1 MAETATAPRSVASRP
16 ELAKLIYDRR
26 RCRPLPDAELRR
38 RLTLAQRAKLAWLET
53 TGWNLLFLRGE
64 PAHVFLQHADK
75 GFATISRDGRLITV
89 RSLTLR
95 PGDAGA
101 PLPSTEAAFAADI
114 RAA

>member
-1 MAETATAPRSVASRP
+1 M
-16 ELAKLIYDRR
+16 LIYDRR

-53 TGWNLLFLRGE
+53 TGWHLLFLRGE
-64 PAHVFLQHADK
+64 PATVFLQHEDK
-75 GFATISRDGRLITV
+75 RLASISRDGRIIGV

-95 PGDAGA
+95 PGDANTPRVDA
-101 PLPSTEAAFAADI
+101 LRADEV